1 MTFVGT
7 SSGVARAQYQV
18 VNAFPRLTFDEPV
31 DLQNAG
37 DASGR
42 LFVVERHGV
51 IQVVGDWGGAPAKRV
66 FLDITDRV
74 MSAGIEEGLLGLAFD
89 PDFKSNGFFYVDY
102 VGRGRL
108 RTVISRFRVSASNPD
123 SADKASELVILEIPQ
138 PYSNHKGG
146 QIAFGPDRYLW
157 IALGDGG
164 SERDPDNRGQDLTGL
179 LAKILRIDVTSAER
193 SRPYSIPPD
202 NPFVGNKHGW
212 REETYAY
219 GLRNPWRFSFD
230 RPSGRVWAADVG
242 QDRFEEIDIIEK
254 GKNYGWSIMEGMRC
268 YRPDPCDKTGLT
280 LPIWEYAHD
289 AKGGNSITGGYVY
302 RGPELRDLYGK
313 YIYGDFVSGRIWAL
327 AYDGTHP
334 PVNTELLRTDLGIS
348 SFGTDQNG
356 EIYICDLNGL
366 IYRLTARKNG
376 G

>member
-1 MTFVGT
+1 MAFMAASTGT
-7 SSGVARAQYQV
+7 AQVQYEAV
-18 VNAFPRLTFDEPV
+18 DAFPRLTFDEPV
-31 DLQNAG
+31 DLQNAS

-42 LFVVERHGV
+42 LFVVERRGV
-51 IQVVGDWGGAPAKRV
+51 IRVVGDWGEGPTKRV
-66 FLDITDRV
+66 FLDITGRV
-74 MSAGIEEGLLGLAFD
+74 MSEGIEEGLLGLAFD
-89 PDFKSNGFFYVDY
+89 PDFKSNGYFYVDY

-123 SADKASELVILEIPQ
+123 SADPRSETVILEVPQ

-146 QIAFGPDRYLW
+146 QIAFGPDGYLY

-164 SERDPDNRGQDLTGL
+164 SERDPDNRGQDLTEL
-179 LAKILRIDVTSAER
+179 LAKILRIDVRSGYQ

-212 REETYAY
+212 RDETYAY

-230 RPSGRVWAADVG
+230 KIGGKLWAADVG

-254 GKNYGWSIMEGMRC
+254 GKNYGWRIMEGMHC
-268 YRPDPCDKTGLT
+268 YKPDPCDGAGLT

-289 AKGGNSITGGYVY
+289 ARGGNSITGGYVY
-302 RGPELRDLYGK
+302 RGSQLPDLYGK

-327 AYDGTHP
+327 AYDGKRP
-334 PVNTELLRTDLGIS
+334 PANTELVRTDLSIS
-348 SFGTDQNG
+348 SFGIDQNG
-356 EIYICDLNGL
+356 EIYICDLNGH
-366 IYRLTARKNG
+366 ICRLVARKNG